1 MFQMRKKVRWQLLL
15 VLGAFFF
22 SMMFAPSK
30 NAQELPD
37 PTSEFYVY
45 DPSGTLSEETK
56 TFIMSVNEQYELTE
70 EKPQVVVAVVDSLE
84 GETIEEYSVDL
95 FEKWKIGQA
104 DADNGVLILLALEE
118 REIRFEIGYGLEGA
132 LTDSRTGRILDN
144 HLEYLS
150 ANDFD
155 GGLKEI
161 FTEAAVVINQ
171 EYQYDDEV
179 IFSGYPVNTTQY
191 VEDDSSFFA
200 SLIQFLF
207 ILLLLSFFLVAEA
220 VAVDVVVE

>member
-1 MFQMRKKVRWQLLL
+1 MRKKVRWQLLL

-118 REIRFEIGYGLEGA
+118 REIRFEI
-132 LTDSRTGRILDN
+132 
-144 HLEYLS
+144 
-150 ANDFD
+150 
-155 GGLKEI
+155 
-161 FTEAAVVINQ
+161 
-171 EYQYDDEV
+171 
-179 IFSGYPVNTTQY
+179 
-191 VEDDSSFFA
+191 
-200 SLIQFLF
+200 
-207 ILLLLSFFLVAEA
+207 
-220 VAVDVVVE
+220 